1 MLCTLSGS
9 QERALKGFK
18 NEKSWEIWERESMEA
33 GIPSRIF
40 YFLQYYLEWKKKQLY
55 LRNIYVLNQQEWL
68 MCMILELRWRRES
81 NRTGIPN
88 MQFDYFT
95 NRNRENKVRADWERE
110 TGKWGMGWGDYYAE
124 CSFRWRRS
132 IPENICLSWEQL
144 PTSAPFAIKYYFPLS
159 SCSSALSLIPL
170 RQRRGCG
177 MPRTFGSKFH
187 QVAFSPIRFLLSDAT
202 TLESKGIK
210 YNFHRIA

>member
-1 MLCTLSGS
+1 MTSEEYCLLGQCNRDVFIRLDTNWDLMLCTLSGS

-40 YFLQYYLEWKKKQLY
+40 SFLQYYLEWKNQLY

-68 MCMILELRWRRES
+68 MCMILELRWRREN

-110 TGKWGMGWGDYYAE
+110 RQESEEWDEGTIMQNAASDGVD
-124 CSFRWRRS
+124 
-132 IPENICLSWEQL
+132 
-144 PTSAPFAIKYYFPLS
+144 
-159 SCSSALSLIPL
+159 L
-170 RQRRGCG
+170 R
-177 MPRTFGSKFH
+177 
-187 QVAFSPIRFLLSDAT
+187 
-202 TLESKGIK
+202 
-210 YNFHRIA
+210 